1 MIGRATI
8 NHAVAF
14 IAGLVFGLG
23 LWISGMV
30 EPAKVLGFL
39 DVGGAWD
46 PSLLFVL
53 GGAVGVTVLAF
64 RVVLRMPRPLL
75 AAEFDIPGVRRIDRR
90 LVVGSLLFGIG
101 WGLGGYCPG
110 PALTSLP
117 TLSPEVI
124 VFVIAMV
131 AGGFAYGPAR
141 RSDRSPDGG

>member
-1 MIGRATI
+1 MRSFLS
-8 NHAVAF
+8 AF
-14 IAGLVFGLG
+14 LSGLLFALGLG
-23 LWISGMV
+23 LSGMTD
-30 EPAKVLGFL
+30 PANVIGFL

-64 RVVLRMPRPLL
+64 RFVLRMRRPLL
-75 AAEFDIPGVRRIDRR
+75 ADAFDIPGVRRIDRR

-141 RSDRSPDGG
+141 RSDRSSDGG